1 MTALPAPSL
10 RAAGTGARLA
20 AGALILGLLAAGMA
34 HALAA
39 GGPSPK
45 LAVAGGLA
53 MVSMLLLAIARY
65 DLAVAVGFLL
75 MAVVRIEPAPPD
87 GAFAVIMAVAAATG
101 RFRLSRAPR
110 LVVALV
116 GALIAINLL
125 SAMDAIDTGAALRFF
140 GITAYLAFFS
150 LWLAGYLDSSHRAR
164 LIVRVWLFVAI
175 LSALAG
181 IAAYFLPVP
190 GKEILLGD
198 GVTRARALFK
208 DPNVYGPFLV
218 PIAVVLLEQR
228 LNPRL
233 LNLRASTTVLL
244 FGILA
249 LGVLVSFSRAA
260 WGNFLIATLI
270 TLVVA
275 SARRRGGRRAFRML
289 LALLL
294 VGAMVG
300 SVIGATGSVGFVNQ
314 RARVQ
319 SYDTDRF
326 GAQRFGYELGWSHP
340 VGVGPG
346 QFIFHHPVEAH
357 STYIRVL
364 AEQGFGGLL
373 IWIGLVLTTLL
384 LALRNAVR
392 GRDSYGIGSAALL
405 GAWCGLIFNSAVVD
419 TLHWR
424 HLWVVAALIWAG
436 AMMPRARAL
445 GRQRAA

>member
-1 MTALPAPSL
+1 MTALGAPTLRGTAPAARL
-10 RAAGTGARLA
+10 VAGTLA
-20 AGALILGLLAAGMA
+20 LGLLAAGMA
-34 HALAA
+34 QALDS
-39 GGPSPK
+39 GGPSMK
-45 LAVAGGLA
+45 LAFAGGLA
-53 MVSMLLLAIARY
+53 LVSMLLLTVANY
-65 DLAVAVGFLL
+65 ELAVAVGFLL

-101 RFRLSRAPR
+101 RFHLSRSPR
-110 LVVALV
+110 LVIALV
-116 GALIAINLL
+116 GALVAINVL
-125 SAMDAIDTGAALRFF
+125 SMMDAIDIGAAFRFF
-140 GITAYLAFFS
+140 GITLYLAVFS
-150 LWLAGYLDSSHRAR
+150 LWLAGYLNSRSRAR
-164 LIVRVWLFVAI
+164 LIVRVWLVVAV
-175 LSALAG
+175 LSAIAG
-181 IAAYFLPVP
+181 ICAYLLPVP

-218 PIAVVLLEQR
+218 PIAVILLEQW

-233 LNLRASTTVLL
+233 LRLRGLTTVVL
-244 FGILA
+244 FAILA
-249 LGVLVSFSRAA
+249 LGILFSFSRAA
-260 WGNFLIATLI
+260 WGNFAIATVVMLA
-270 TLVVA
+270 VA
-275 SARRRGGRRAFRML
+275 SMRRRGGRRAFQVM

-294 VGAMVG
+294 VGASIGFV
-300 SVIGATGSVGFVNQ
+300 VGATGSVGFVNQ
-314 RARVQ
+314 RAKVQ
-319 SYDTDRF
+319 AYDTDRF

-346 QFIFHHPVEAH
+346 QFIFHHPVQAH

-373 IWIGLVLTTLL
+373 TWIGLVLTTLV

-436 AMMPRARAL
+436 AMVGSRSASSVASAR
-445 GRQRAA
+445 